1 MARPEVSVF
10 EPVLTVAGG
19 TCVAVF
25 DVSASAD
32 TPVEFIDVRLRG
44 RQGWGVGSGKSRREH
59 AVLYPELVQ
68 RVMGEGTLT
77 AGAPTRFIASFVLP
91 ADLPPSHERH
101 PAHARLDV
109 RVHVSLPWR
118 LDRRHEVAFAVRLP
132 PTPMRRTGQIARS
145 TPASAPAG
153 EPRIDLGVTSTQLAA
168 GEMLT
173 GTVAVFHVDDRRSR
187 EVELVLIPT
196 LTLRKG
202 ARTLVRRADALAF
215 TLALP
220 PGSAGQSVAFA
231 FPIPPTVTPSFSTY
245 THDLAWSLTASTG
258 SLFSGGKLSSTL
270 ALLLTDAASSAL
282 APPLPPP
289 PALGEAR
296 AAMVFG
302 GFATRHGWQVTAP
315 AATERTT
322 QVVREATGCVLR
334 LAHVYRGEAGSF
346 LVATVAHPWL
356 GLGLS
361 IGPSSRARHLFFRDI
376 EVDIAAW
383 DRAHHVVARSEAQAL
398 PLLRQVVP
406 ALMRAGGLGP
416 LVRWTDDEL
425 VHERPID
432 DASEEHLAAAAAD
445 LEALAEAITAAL
457 PTISPPTDLVI
468 DVEAWRALARALAG
482 TLALGDLTVEGRLD
496 TLPVSLGLER
506 SAAGRP
512 TAIQIEVGAP
522 DLVGADVRASA
533 FVLHRPNSD
542 VLATEATEA
551 LVELLTRWP
560 DDVRD
565 LQVAQGVASARLV
578 LPPDEVPAVDA
589 ARVRTLADGLRAVL
603 RALETA
609 AGPYR

>member
-25 DVSASAD
+25 DVRASAD

-68 RVMGEGTLT
+68 RVMG
-77 AGAPTRFIASFVLP
+77 AGALTGGASLRFTASFVMP
-91 ADLPPSHERH
+91 ADLPPTHERH
-101 PAHARLDV
+101 PAYARLEV

-132 PTPMRRTGQIARS
+132 PTHMRRIGRIARS

-153 EPRIDLGVTSTQLAA
+153 EPRIDLGVTSTELAA
-168 GEMLT
+168 GEVLT
-173 GTVAVFHVDDRRSR
+173 GTVAVFHVDDRRAR

-202 ARTLVRRADALAF
+202 ARTLVRRAEALAF
-215 TLALP
+215 TLTLP
-220 PGSAGQSVAFA
+220 AGSAGQSVPFA
-231 FPIPPTVTPSFSTY
+231 FPIPPTVTPSFSTC
-245 THDLAWSLTASTG
+245 THDLAWALSASTG
-258 SLFSGGKLSSTL
+258 SLFSGGKLTSAL
-270 ALLLTDAASSAL
+270 PLLLTDAASSAL

-296 AAMVFG
+296 AAAVFG
-302 GFATRHGWQVTAP
+302 AFATRRGWQVTAP
-315 AATERTT
+315 APTERTT
-322 QVVREATGCVLR
+322 QIVREVAGCVVRI
-334 LAHVYRGEAGSF
+334 AHVYRGEAGSF

-383 DRAHHVVARSEAQAL
+383 DRAHYVVARSEGQAL
-398 PLLRQVVP
+398 PLLRVVVP

-425 VHERPID
+425 VHEQPTD
-432 DASEEHLAAAAAD
+432 DATEDHLAAAAAD
-445 LEALAEAITAAL
+445 LAALAEAITGAL
-457 PTISPPTDLVI
+457 PTISPPIDLVI
-468 DVEAWRALARALAG
+468 DVEAWRALARSVTG
-482 TLALGDLTVEGRLD
+482 SLALGDLTVVGRLD
-496 TLPVSLGLER
+496 TLPVSIGLER
-506 SAAGRP
+506 SEAGVP
-512 TAIQIEVGAP
+512 TAIHVEVGAP
-522 DLVGADVRASA
+522 DLAGAEVRASA
-533 FVLHRPNSD
+533 FMLHRPNSD
-542 VLATEATEA
+542 VLATEATES

-565 LQVAQGVASARLV
+565 LQVTQGVASARLV
-578 LPPDEVPAVDA
+578 LPAVEEPAVDA
-589 ARVRTLADGLRAVL
+589 ARVRDLAGGLRAVL
-603 RALETA
+603 RALGTA
-609 AGPYR
+609 TGPYR